1 MHFAEGSAMLPLLLA
16 LYVGRLGDA
25 GAPLHPRIFGE
36 IANHLSYMNNAVT
49 KGGYLLGSEFSA
61 ADILNSFVLEAAK
74 ARGLLNDYPNLIDL
88 LARLQARPAYQRALT
103 RGGPYAFA

>member
-1 MHFAEGSAMLPLLLA
+1 
-16 LYVGRLGDA
+16 
-25 GAPLHPRIFGE
+25 
-36 IANHLSYMNNAVT
+36 MNDSISE
-49 KGGYLLGSEFSA
+49 GGYLLGDELSA

-74 ARGLLNDYPNLIDL
+74 VRGLLDDYPNLVDL